1 MRIFITGING
11 FIGSHLTEYL
21 LKNNKDWTI
30 SGIDL
35 GNHRITHLINH
46 PRLSFVKGD
55 FIEQQKK
62 VAEEIKKSDVV
73 IPLAAIATPKTY
85 VTDPIK
91 VFELDF
97 EANLTIIRQ
106 CVQLKKRLLF
116 PSTSEVY
123 GMCQDEFF
131 TEEESNLVLGPIN
144 KTRWIYSC
152 SKQLLDR
159 IIVAYGNEGLEYT
172 IFRPFNWIG
181 SNQDDIHN
189 TNGTS
194 RVISQFIGNILRKE
208 PIHLVNGG
216 KQKRT
221 FLDVSDGIKAIAL
234 LLENKELTS
243 NQIFNIGN
251 PTNEY
256 SIEEL
261 AKILIKMMQ
270 LRLPDRELNDNEI
283 IQNTSE
289 NEHYGMGYQD
299 MEHRAPSIKKITELL
314 DWYPSMNLEQSI
326 EGILK
331 FHIPEVKKLL
341 C

>member
-1 MRIFITGING
+1 MRLFITGING

-21 LKNNKDWTI
+21 LKHHTDWTI

-35 GNHRITHLINH
+35 GDHRIAHLLNH
-46 PRLSFVKGD
+46 PQLSFIQGD

-62 VAEEIKKSDVV
+62 VAEEIMNCDVV

-85 VTDPIK
+85 VTDPIR

-97 EANLTIIRQ
+97 EANLAIIRQ
-106 CVQLKKRLLF
+106 CVQFKKRLLF

-123 GMCQDEFF
+123 GMCQDDFF
-131 TEEESNLVLGPIN
+131 CEEESNLVLGPIN

-159 IIVAYGNEGLEYT
+159 IIVAYGNDGLEYT

-181 SNQDDIHN
+181 SNQDDIHK
-189 TNGTS
+189 TDGTS
-194 RVISQFIGNILRKE
+194 RVIAQFIGNILREE

-234 LLENKELTS
+234 LLENKALTS
-243 NQIFNIGN
+243 KQIFNIGN

-261 AKILIKMMQ
+261 AKTLINKMQ
-270 LRLPDRELNDNEI
+270 LKMPDRVLNINEI
-283 IQNTSE
+283 IRNTSE
-289 NEHYGMGYQD
+289 EEHYGIGYQD
-299 MEHRAPSIKKITELL
+299 MEHRAPSIKKITETLN
-314 DWYPSMNLEQSI
+314 WTPTMNLEQSI

-331 FHIPEVKKLL
+331 FHMPEVKQLIW
-341 C
+341 